1 MLANQRRSMRGRGHR
16 GGVTWM
22 LMHPYVI
29 AMLIAVLS
37 TCSALPSLS
46 SSSGFVPSTSLRSAV
61 RGSRP
66 SPNSLCTSA
75 PSRRVTSLRMS
86 DADKKEGVESALQ
99 KLAKADQPTPG
110 EKKPEADDEGKS
122 FVDDI
127 VAWMN
132 SDVGREEAFQWTLT
146 FAIAIS
152 FRLFVMEPRFIP
164 SLSMYPTFEVGNGPE
179 PAQIDPP
186 ARLQV
191 ESCTDCCSNPTE
203 MNRTNS
209 RSDGR

>member
-1 MLANQRRSMRGRGHR
+1 
-16 GGVTWM
+16 M